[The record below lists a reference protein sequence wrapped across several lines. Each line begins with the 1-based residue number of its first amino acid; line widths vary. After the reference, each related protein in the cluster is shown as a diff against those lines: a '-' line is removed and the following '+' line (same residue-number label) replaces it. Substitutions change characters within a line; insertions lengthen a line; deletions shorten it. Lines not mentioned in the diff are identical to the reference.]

1 MCGSSAQFKQMT
13 QEPYDIAIIGGG
25 PVGMFAAF
33 YASLRDTKVVLIES
47 LAMLGGQVMSLYPE
61 KRILDVAGFPGV
73 KGADFIAAL
82 DQQLAMFPVDVKL
95 NTTVTNVEQATD
107 LFHLAT
113 SQGETIQAKTVI
125 ITTGKGAFEP
135 RKMQVDGVDELVGQG
150 VHYFVT
156 DPQIFKNHD
165 IAIAG
170 GGDSAVDMAVML
182 NDIAASTRLIHRRE
196 TFRAMEQS
204 VNALNASDVIQET
217 PQKIVAIEKLANGQL
232 QLTLAHVKDDQKPHV
247 IRVDDLMINYG
258 FISERQTIESWTIQP
273 ALAGNG
279 FAVDQEMRTS
289 IPGVFAIGD
298 ANHYV
303 GKADLIAVG
312 FGEAPNAVNA
322 AIRYFD
328 PHRGGPVHSSSLTLK
343 TDD

>member
-1 MCGSSAQFKQMT
+1 MT

-61 KRILDVAGFPGV
+61 KKILDVAGFPGV

-82 DQQLAMFPVDVKL
+82 EQQLALFPVDVKL
-95 NTTVTNVEQATD
+95 NTTVTDVAQVTD
-107 LFHLAT
+107 GFRLT
-113 SQGETIQAKTVI
+113 TQQGDTIQAKTVI

-135 RKMQVDGVDELVGQG
+135 RKMQVDGVEELVGHG

-156 DPQIFKNHD
+156 DKQSFKNHT

-182 NDIAASTRLIHRRE
+182 NDIAATTHIIHRRE

-204 VNALNASDVIQET
+204 VNALQASAVIQET
-217 PQKIVAIEKLANGQL
+217 PQKIVAIDRLENGQL
-232 QLTLAHVKDDQKPHV
+232 QLTLAHVKDTTQQHAL
-247 IRVDDLMINYG
+247 IVDDLIINYG
-258 FISERQTIESWTIQP
+258 FISESKTIQGWTIQP
-273 ALAGNG
+273 ALSGTG
-279 FAVDQEMRTS
+279 FAVDQEMATN

-328 PHRGGPVHSSSLTLK
+328 PHRGGPVHSSSLMLK
-343 TDD
+343 TESSDHQTK

>member
-82 DQQLAMFPVDVKL
+82 DQQLGMFPVDVKL

-135 RKMQVDGVDELVGQG
+135 RKMQVDGVAELVGQG

-232 QLTLAHVKDDQKPHV
+232 QLTLAHVKDDQKP
-247 IRVDDLMINYG
+247 RLSGLMI
-258 FISERQTIESWTIQP
+258 
-273 ALAGNG
+273 
-279 FAVDQEMRTS
+279 
-289 IPGVFAIGD
+289 
-298 ANHYV
+298 
-303 GKADLIAVG
+303 
-312 FGEAPNAVNA
+312 
-322 AIRYFD
+322 
-328 PHRGGPVHSSSLTLK
+328 
-343 TDD
+343 

>member
-1 MCGSSAQFKQMT
+1 
-13 QEPYDIAIIGGG
+13 
-25 PVGMFAAF
+25 
-33 YASLRDTKVVLIES
+33 
-47 LAMLGGQVMSLYPE
+47 
-61 KRILDVAGFPGV
+61 
-73 KGADFIAAL
+73 
-82 DQQLAMFPVDVKL
+82 
-95 NTTVTNVEQATD
+95 
-107 LFHLAT
+107 
-113 SQGETIQAKTVI
+113 
-125 ITTGKGAFEP
+125 
-135 RKMQVDGVDELVGQG
+135 MQVDGVDELVGQG

-232 QLTLAHVKDDQKPHV
+232 QLTLAHVKDDQKTHV

>member
-1 MCGSSAQFKQMT
+1 MT

-61 KRILDVAGFPGV
+61 KKILDVAGFPGV
-73 KGADFIAAL
+73 KGVDFIAAL
-82 DQQLAMFPVDVKL
+82 EQQLAMFPVDVKL
-95 NTTVTNVEQATD
+95 NTTVTDVAQVTD
-107 LFHLAT
+107 GFQLT
-113 SQGETIQAKTVI
+113 TQQGDTIQAKTVI

-135 RKMQVDGVDELVGQG
+135 RKMQVDGVEELVGHG

-156 DPQIFKNHD
+156 DKQSFKNHT

-182 NDIAASTRLIHRRE
+182 NDIAATTHIIHRRE

-204 VNALNASDVIQET
+204 VNALQASAVIQET
-217 PQKIVAIEKLANGQL
+217 PQKIVAIDRLENGQL
-232 QLTLAHVKDDQKPHV
+232 QLTLAHVKDTTQQHV
-247 IRVDDLMINYG
+247 LVVDDLIINYG
-258 FISERQTIESWTIQP
+258 FISESKTIQGWTIQP
-273 ALAGNG
+273 ALANHG
-279 FAVDQEMRTS
+279 FAVNQEMQTD

-303 GKADLIAVG
+303 GKTDLIAVG
-312 FGEAPNAVNA
+312 FGETPSAVNA

-328 PHRGGPVHSSSLTLK
+328 PHRGGPVHSSSLVF
-343 TDD
+343 